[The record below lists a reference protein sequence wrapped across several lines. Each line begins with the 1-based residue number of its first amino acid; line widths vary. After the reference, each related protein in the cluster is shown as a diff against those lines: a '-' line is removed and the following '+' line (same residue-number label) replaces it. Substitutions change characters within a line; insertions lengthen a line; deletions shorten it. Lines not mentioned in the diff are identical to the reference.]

1 MAFAGIGISISPP
14 IPAILWPDHSGPA
27 GPEWSVLD
35 GVLDLRAG
43 LLHVAVEPVTAAPG
57 AQATAAGE
65 PAGGPLEAAFDR
77 FGFVRELLADTHGAA
92 LSAGAAA
99 DTLGAGWPA
108 SGSAGAVPDCRGA
121 ARRPNRRGR
130 SPRPSSWLGLRPA
143 GAVPLPAGA
152 PLPA

>member
-14 IPAILWPDHSGPA
+14 VPAILWPDHSGPA

-57 AQATAAGE
+57 AQATAAGK

-92 LSAGAAA
+92 FRGVILRAREHRQGCRARV
-99 DTLGAGWPA
+99 LWP
-108 SGSAGAVPDCRGA
+108 G
-121 ARRPNRRGR
+121 RR
-130 SPRPSSWLGLRPA
+130 
-143 GAVPLPAGA
+143 
-152 PLPA
+152 